1 MRGDGRLEALSSEQ
15 PARQRKPR
23 QPRRSTEEIVERLAS
38 AAIEEFEAKSYN
50 GATTA
55 AIARRAG
62 VAEALLF
69 NHFGSKAQ
77 LFQDAIFRPLEQ
89 HFDAFQASIPT
100 DPTDPEDVRSGSR
113 RYIDALQGFIS
124 EHRSMFLSLV
134 FAQTYKPAG
143 VEGLA
148 EIGGLHDYFARMA
161 KLADSNL
168 ARQPR
173 ISPRHMARISFA
185 TIMSCILFKDW
196 LFPEDLDDPEELR
209 SAICDFVMEG
219 LSANEDMR

>member
-1 MRGDGRLEALSSEQ
+1 MSSKPSSQDRTPQ
-15 PARQRKPR
+15 PKARRT
-23 QPRRSTEEIVERLAS
+23 RRSTEEVVERLAS
-38 AAIEEFEAKSYN
+38 AAAEEFESKSYT

-77 LFQDAIFRPLEQ
+77 LFEDTIFRPLEQ
-89 HFDAFQASIPT
+89 HFDMFQASVST
-100 DPTDPEDVRSGSR
+100 DLTNPEEIQAGSR
-113 RYIDALQGFIS
+113 QYIDALQSFID
-124 EHRSMFLSLV
+124 EHKGMLLSLV
-134 FAQTYKPAG
+134 FAQTYRLNG

-148 EIGGLHDYFARMA
+148 EIKGLHNYFTRMA
-161 KLADSNL
+161 ELADRNL
-168 ARQPR
+168 AQKARV
-173 ISPRHMARISFA
+173 SPRHMARISFA

-196 LFPEDLDDPEELR
+196 LFSDELDDPEELR

-219 LSANEDMR
+219 LSANEAVR